1 MQENKPTPPSTISD
15 CAGKEISEV
24 KPGSQFKVLLVKKD
38 SLCVS
43 KTESLTWLHAEA
55 GSARSASPGQ
65 SLLPW
70 QSTVGEAR
78 SWAQLWLLLILHHAC
93 PVLTV
98 FMQIF
103 K

>member
-43 KTESLTWLHAEA
+43 KTKSLTW
-55 GSARSASPGQ
+55 
-65 SLLPW
+65 
-70 QSTVGEAR
+70 
-78 SWAQLWLLLILHHAC
+78 
-93 PVLTV
+93 
-98 FMQIF
+98 
-103 K
+103 